1 MSDTISEKPAP
12 RLKWLGRMLL
22 ELDRPF
28 RWLAN
33 LSVLGLIG
41 TFVAAYMQ
49 YNSWRNEKN
58 ITRYREELSS
68 AMAVFSE
75 IAGPL
80 SSMINLQEILFYG

>member
-1 MSDTISEKPAP
+1 V
-12 RLKWLGRMLL
+12 
-22 ELDRPF
+22 
-28 RWLAN
+28 AN
-33 LSVLGLIG
+33 LSFLGLIG

-49 YNSWRNEKN
+49 YNAWRDEKN

-80 SSMINLQEILFYG
+80 SSMINLQEWPAPGLDDTRLS